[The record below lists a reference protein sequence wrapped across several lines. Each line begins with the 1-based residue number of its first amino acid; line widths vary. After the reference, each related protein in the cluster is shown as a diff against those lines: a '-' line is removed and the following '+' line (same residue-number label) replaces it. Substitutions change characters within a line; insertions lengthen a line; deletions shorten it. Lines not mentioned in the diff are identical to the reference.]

1 MEFPMTFKNCPTK
14 LIPSFEKLEKM
25 ECGRPRLEL
34 LNICS
39 SSKKQKQVCNTRT
52 ITSEKQLFHK
62 IINFYIGPLSVP

>member
-1 MEFPMTFKNCPTK
+1 MTLKNCPSK

-62 IINFYIGPLSVP
+62 IIDFCIGPQSVP